1 MEEVYE
7 VGPNKL
13 RKNYWSLRTFL
24 GTINLLLFPGVEKV
38 VISTPKPDNFIKLF
52 WTFVSVP
59 VRARCF
65 LYVPGILMNTLLDY
79 FEQIFEFFPYL
90 IFYSIAGQ
98 KFKMK

>member
-52 WTFVSVP
+52 
-59 VRARCF
+59 
-65 LYVPGILMNTLLDY
+65 
-79 FEQIFEFFPYL
+79 
-90 IFYSIAGQ
+90 
-98 KFKMK
+98 